1 VSGAHLCSPRLHNP
15 QNLAAPACPTRR
27 REERGEGEER
37 RREVEREGGRREGG
51 REGEGKRKKKGKRVK
66 VMTR

>member
-1 VSGAHLCSPRLHNP
+1 MSGAHLCSPRLHNP

-37 RREVEREGGRREGG
+37 RREVEREGGR
-51 REGEGKRKKKGKRVK
+51 EGEGKRKKKGKRVK